1 MPISWKRPL
10 AVLSLIAASM
20 PALALDSKRCDGRIL
35 RVGDFESEAEQLCGR
50 AYYIDRWEELL
61 YTDLDARRSLRQRI
75 DWSDR
80 YFDPG
85 RGDQLFRVR
94 SRQGQIVAIDTLTRR
109 GGPAQSGDCT
119 LATLDRAQPVGE
131 VVHRCGLPAQRIDL
145 GAALVDARERI
156 EAARDL
162 RHERW
167 LYPATDG
174 RTLVLEMRQGQLVG
188 AGWR

>member
-1 MPISWKRPL
+1 MPIRRLSLL
-10 AVLSLIAASM
+10 AVLVLLGAAS
-20 PALALDSKRCDGRIL
+20 PAFGLDTKRCDGRIL
-35 RVGDFESEAEQLCGR
+35 RVGDFESKAESLCGR

-61 YTDLDARRSLRQRI
+61 YTDLDDRRSLRQRI

-109 GGPAQSGDCT
+109 GGPAQPGDCT
-119 LATLDRAQPVGE
+119 LATLERTQPVGE
-131 VVHRCGLPAQRIDL
+131 VVHRCGLPSQRIDL
-145 GAALVDARERI
+145 GAAVVDARERI

-167 LYPATDG
+167 LYPTADG
-174 RTLVLEMRQGQLVG
+174 RTLVLELREGQLVG